1 MQQQPAEGWPDEP
14 LTESE
19 TRDLLEGPVVA
30 VWMMDHDENTRN
42 VMLGADAPEDAVID
56 IVLETEDGF
65 DMYSYT
71 DYEGDRQWV
80 SFGTEQKGTEGA
92 EMMAGTLESY
102 RLLVGDS
109 DIE

>member
-1 MQQQPAEGWPDEP
+1 MEQRPAEGWPDGP
-14 LTESE
+14 LTEAE
-19 TRDLLEGPVVA
+19 ARDLLGGDVVG
-30 VWMMDHDENTRN
+30 VWVMDHDENTRA
-42 VMLGADAPEDAVID
+42 VMLGPDAPEDAVID
-56 IVLETEDGF
+56 VVLETGTGF

-71 DYEGDRQWV
+71 DHEGERRWV

-102 RLLVGDS
+102 RLLAGDT